1 MGFLHGIAAAV
12 AVAIAVVGFFYTHI
26 ALAMAVVI
34 ESFRHWAA
42 TLPLP
47 LDLCSHACNSYPSWY
62 AVVVASPIPRLI
74 VLKICSLASLS
85 PLAATVL
92 QSVGVDSASTCF
104 DAESYLVCCC
114 HHGCC
119 IYKKCPCCRF
129 GCGRRVPARRLC
141 CHGACFVRPLMVVPC
156 LNSAIAITTA
166 DGSFPRSW
174 NCLRLGLA
182 AGLVSA
188 AATAA
193 AAAAASTAAAKLKQH
208 SS

>member
-1 MGFLHGIAAAV
+1 MLFVVLLRLLLLVAAIGWLLFNNKCSCFELAVAMVVTTCHHCGRTLSLQRGSQWLLCLRLHGISAWDCCCGHCCHCCGCFK
-12 AVAIAVVGFFYTHI
+12 IFTHI
-26 ALAMAVVI
+26 ALAMAIVI
-34 ESFRHWAA
+34 ESFCHWAA
-42 TLPLP
+42 TLLLP

-119 IYKKCPCCRF
+119 IY
-129 GCGRRVPARRLC
+129 
-141 CHGACFVRPLMVVPC
+141 
-156 LNSAIAITTA
+156 
-166 DGSFPRSW
+166 
-174 NCLRLGLA
+174 
-182 AGLVSA
+182 
-188 AATAA
+188 
-193 AAAAASTAAAKLKQH
+193 
-208 SS
+208 